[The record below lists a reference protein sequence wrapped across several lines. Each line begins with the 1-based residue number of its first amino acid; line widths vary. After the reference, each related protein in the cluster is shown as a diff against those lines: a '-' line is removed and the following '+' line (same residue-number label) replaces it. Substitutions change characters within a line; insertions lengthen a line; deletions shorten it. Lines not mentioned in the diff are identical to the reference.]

1 MKLRQLRPLAL
12 QADGM
17 RKVEKALQH
26 QKQEREWGKHFLMPL
41 GKPSRTLIVVSRT
54 VNTQRPARNSQ
65 KAIGKKHEDRSSSYQ
80 EMLVVYRSHNQPVCQ
95 HASAERF
102 SGGDDTPG

>member
-54 VNTQRPARNSQ
+54 VNTQRPLFTVQ
-65 KAIGKKHEDRSSSYQ
+65 KRPW
-80 EMLVVYRSHNQPVCQ
+80 QPSAPLQRELRTGTIANCQ
-95 HASAERF
+95 R
-102 SGGDDTPG
+102 DICPC